1 MEQAELP
8 MVQQIEDLLAHAEP
22 SLADVEET
30 LTQGYAEALALEA
43 ERLRIERRLSEVA
56 RSATAAHAAELRSL
70 GSRLNVADGEIVRL
84 RTILGTLNDRARV
97 LRAAAA
103 AR

>member
-1 MEQAELP
+1 MEQAALP
-8 MVQQIEDLLAHAEP
+8 MVQQIEDLLADAEP

-43 ERLRIERRLSEVA
+43 ERLRIERRLTEVA
-56 RSATAAHAAELRSL
+56 RSATPAHTAELRSL

-84 RTILGTLNDRARV
+84 RTILGTLHDRARV

-103 AR
+103 R